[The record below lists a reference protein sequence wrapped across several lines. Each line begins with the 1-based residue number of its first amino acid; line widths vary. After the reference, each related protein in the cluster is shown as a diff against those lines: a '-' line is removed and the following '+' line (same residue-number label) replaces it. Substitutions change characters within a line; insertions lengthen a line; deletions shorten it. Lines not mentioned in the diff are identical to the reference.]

1 MGRRGRRRAPA
12 RPPCSASRP
21 GSCATPSPISPL
33 RFCTPLK
40 WRRCVQAT
48 KLNLFVVVM
57 SLFLFMEAGMVVG
70 TFQLGR
76 KASEG
81 GDSWYVDTELT
92 DDMTSA
98 DALDAYSASFK

>member
-1 MGRRGRRRAPA
+1 
-12 RPPCSASRP
+12 
-21 GSCATPSPISPL
+21 
-33 RFCTPLK
+33 
-40 WRRCVQAT
+40 
-48 KLNLFVVVM
+48 
-57 SLFLFMEAGMVVG
+57 MVVG

-81 GDSWYVDTELT
+81 GGSWYVDTELT